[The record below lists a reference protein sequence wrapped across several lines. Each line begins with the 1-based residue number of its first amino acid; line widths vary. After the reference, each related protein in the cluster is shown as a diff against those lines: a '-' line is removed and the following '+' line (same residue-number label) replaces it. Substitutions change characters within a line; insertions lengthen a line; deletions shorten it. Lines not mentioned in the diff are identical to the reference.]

1 MVDALRDAR
10 QERNSWPIHMTL
22 ESPDKSKIIHLGIN
36 HDGTFNFGHV
46 GNPHGISVNIPPTKL
61 YMHIPEGD
69 WMVFP
74 FLGLTYKHVF
84 RFTLNHSQVLGR
96 VQIYPSE
103 SNYYGRT
110 IAKWIKDTY
119 DKIREELEDENTPS
133 PGFPENVSSAP
144 IMADHNDEPIGQ
156 ITEIKE
162 DASGITAE
170 ATIFP
175 PEHPL
180 YIIRLANQSTYM
192 ARAYLHILDFAG
204 PKKYFQVFGRTIKVY
219 DKNPEITTDNPYH
232 MIDVDKLEEYITRW
246 ANDYQ
251 EREIQ
256 STNTHDLFVDLMEKY
271 PQPPAMKEALGP

>member
-1 MVDALRDAR
+1 MVDALRNAR

-22 ESPDKSKIIHLGIN
+22 KSPDKSKIIHLGIN
-36 HDGTFNFGHV
+36 RDGTFNFGHV
-46 GNPHGISVNIPPTKL
+46 GNPHGISVNIQPDML
-61 YMHIPEGD
+61 YMHIPNGA
-69 WMVFP
+69 WLVFP
-74 FLGLTYKHVF
+74 FLGITYKHIF
-84 RFTLNHSQVLGR
+84 QFTLDHAPVDGKLY
-96 VQIYPSE
+96 IYPCE
-103 SNYYGRT
+103 SWFYGKT
-110 IAKWIKDTY
+110 IAKWIRNSY
-119 DKIREELEDENTPS
+119 DNIRKELENNNIPN
-133 PGFPENVSSAP
+133 PIFPDHASNV
-144 IMADHNDEPIGQ
+144 PIGQ

-180 YIIRLANQSTYM
+180 YIIRLANQNTYM

-204 PKKYFQVFGRTIKVY
+204 PKKYFQIFGRIIKVY